1 MKSGKTAAYF
11 LIAAAAFLFPSSCV
25 NRRREAPPPSS
36 SSLSSSSS
44 FSSAAARNYALIE
57 PGESIDSIIRKAA
70 AVVPSPRQWAWQA
83 REFMGFIHFGIN
95 TFTGREWGDGTEDPA
110 LFNPADFDARQW
122 VRVFKQAGM
131 KTLILTAK
139 HHDGFCLWPTA
150 ETAHGV
156 KSGPWRGGRGDVV
169 GEVAAACREA
179 GLGFGFYLS
188 PWDRHE
194 PSYGDSP
201 RYNTFFLAQLRE
213 LLTGYGPIA
222 EVWFDGAP
230 GDGPERKNQIY
241 DWPAYYR
248 TIRELQPEAV
258 IAMMAPDARW
268 VGTESGY
275 GRETEWSVIPVDVRD
290 PDAAAAASGL
300 FPLDD
305 VFVPRDLTAA
315 DLGSRE
321 KLAGARVLAW
331 YPAET
336 DVSIRPGWFYHASQD
351 GDVKSPEKL
360 LDIYESSVG
369 RNGVLLLNVPPDRRG
384 LIHENDEEALRELR
398 RSLDAAYGT
407 NLAAGAAVRASASA
421 TGHGPETMLD
431 DDLNT
436 FWTPPG
442 EGGRAEITID
452 LPGPSEFDRFVLRE
466 HIRSG
471 QRIESYVLEA
481 GEGNAWRPVAR
492 GTTVGAMRILRFPA
506 VSARRLRLVIEQS
519 RAAPAL
525 ASLGLHRV
533 RTESGPR

>member
-1 MKSGKTAAYF
+1 
-11 LIAAAAFLFPSSCV
+11 
-25 NRRREAPPPSS
+25 
-36 SSLSSSSS
+36 
-44 FSSAAARNYALIE
+44 
-57 PGESIDSIIRKAA
+57 
-70 AVVPSPRQWAWQA
+70 
-83 REFMGFIHFGIN
+83 MGFIHFGIN

-188 PWDRHE
+188 PWDRHAR

-241 DWPAYYR
+241 ELARVLPDDPRAPAGGR
-248 TIRELQPEAV
+248 HRDDGPRRPLGRDRIQLRAGNGVERHPGRRRNPE
-258 IAMMAPDARW
+258 
-268 VGTESGY
+268 SL
-275 GRETEWSVIPVDVRD
+275 
-290 PDAAAAASGL
+290 AAASGL

-384 LIHENDEEALRELR
+384 LIHENDEEALRGCAAPSTR
-398 RSLDAAYGT
+398 RTGPTSPPGPPSGRPRPPPGTARDDVGRRFEHLLDAARRGRT
-407 NLAAGAAVRASASA
+407 GGNHDRSSGSFGVRPFRSSGAYPVRPA
-421 TGHGPETMLD
+421 D
-431 DDLNT
+431 RIVR
-436 FWTPPG
+436 PG
-442 EGGRAEITID
+442 SRG
-452 LPGPSEFDRFVLRE
+452 
-466 HIRSG
+466 
-471 QRIESYVLEA
+471 
-481 GEGNAWRPVAR
+481 GNAWRPVAR
-492 GTTVGAMRILRFPA
+492 GTTVGAMGILRFPA